1 MNIDILYNNAIGRCL
16 MKVIQNSGAV
26 KLTAKFLNSGL
37 SRLMIAGYI
46 EKNRID
52 MKPFEGQT
60 YDSFASFFSRKKDDF
75 YCETNPDTIISPCDG
90 LLSMYPITS
99 GMIIPMKGSHY
110 RLTDV
115 IPDEETA
122 QQYKGGLCMV
132 FRLQA
137 SDYHHFC
144 SFDDLTLKE
153 THFIPGKLHSVQ
165 PIACETVPVYRLN
178 RRWWSIL
185 DTDHFGQAIQV
196 EVGAMMVGGVA
207 FEREKGSFQKGEEMG
222 CFVLAGST
230 IMLFV
235 NSSARERLEFIE
247 PFTDAMNGE
256 KEVPVTMRETI
267 GRLK

>member
-1 MNIDILYNNAIGRCL
+1 
-16 MKVIQNSGAV
+16 
-26 KLTAKFLNSGL
+26 
-37 SRLMIAGYI
+37 
-46 EKNRID
+46 
-52 MKPFEGQT
+52 
-60 YDSFASFFSRKKDDF
+60 
-75 YCETNPDTIISPCDG
+75 
-90 LLSMYPITS
+90 
-99 GMIIPMKGSHY
+99 
-110 RLTDV
+110 
-115 IPDEETA
+115 
-122 QQYKGGLCMV
+122 MV